1 MGTKEEDFVIDVFV
15 ASTHDYILFFT
26 SKGRVHWLK
35 AYRIPLGGRHARGKP
50 VINLLPRLEKGETI
64 QSMIPIE
71 EFDDKHFLVFSTKK
85 GLVKKTKLPAYSRP
99 RVTGIWA
106 IKLRKGDELVDTK
119 ISDGTMEI
127 ILATNKGQAARFS
140 EKLVRPVGR
149 YSMGVKG
156 IGLRAGDEVV
166 GMALV
171 NEKSVLLT
179 VTENGFGKRT
189 PVSRYRKTRRGA

>member
-1 MGTKEEDFVIDVFV
+1 
-15 ASTHDYILFFT
+15 
-26 SKGRVHWLK
+26 
-35 AYRIPLGGRHARGKP
+35 
-50 VINLLPRLEKGETI
+50 
-64 QSMIPIE
+64 MIPIE

-140 EKLVRPVGR
+140 EKLVRPVAR
-149 YSMGVKG
+149 SSVWRWSM
-156 IGLRAGDEVV
+156 R
-166 GMALV
+166 
-171 NEKSVLLT
+171 NRS
-179 VTENGFGKRT
+179 F
-189 PVSRYRKTRRGA
+189 SR